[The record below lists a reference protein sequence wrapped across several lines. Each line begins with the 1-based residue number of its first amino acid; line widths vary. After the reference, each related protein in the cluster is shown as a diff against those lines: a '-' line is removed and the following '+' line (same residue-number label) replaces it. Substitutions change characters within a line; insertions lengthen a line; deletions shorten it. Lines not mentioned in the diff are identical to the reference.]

1 MNKIFFSILLLL
13 AISPASGDSNGH
25 PVTMWQAT
33 GVSNTVYLLGSI
45 HLLRPE
51 DLPLP
56 SVVDAAYDDAE
67 VLVMELDMDD
77 LGSDVTQLFAK
88 NGLLQDGATL
98 RQIMGEEDFA
108 RASAAAD
115 AIDIPIELLAHSEPW
130 LAAVTVEMMVF
141 YRIGFNP
148 MLGVEMQ
155 MVSRAARDGKPIEG
169 LETAEEQT
177 AFLDGLSIETQREM
191 LLQTLE
197 EGAKIDESI
206 DDIIHAWRTGDIA
219 ALESGLLEDMAKNEE
234 LNEALVNSRN
244 RRWVAE
250 ITELLDDDDDYLII
264 VGALHLVG
272 EQGVPQLLARDGVE
286 IVQLSEPPSVQ

>member
-1 MNKIFFSILLLL
+1 MNKFFLSTLLLL
-13 AISPASGDSNGH
+13 SFTPAWCDTGGH
-25 PVTMWQAT
+25 PVTMWRAA
-33 GVSNTVYLLGSI
+33 GENNSVYLLGSI
-45 HLLRPE
+45 HLLRPQ

-56 SVVDAAYDDAE
+56 SVVDTAYDDAE

-77 LGSDVTQLFAK
+77 LGADVSQVFAK
-88 NGLLQDGATL
+88 SGVMKDGTTL
-98 RQIMGEEDFA
+98 RQVLGEEYFA

-130 LAAVTVEMMVF
+130 LAAITVEMMIF

-177 AFLDGLSIETQREM
+177 AFLDGLTIETQREM
-191 LLQTLE
+191 LLQVLE
-197 EGAKIDESI
+197 EGATISESI
-206 DDIIHAWRTGDIA
+206 DEIIHAWRIGDVA
-219 ALESGLLEDMAKNEE
+219 ALESGLLEDLAENAE
-234 LNEALVNSRN
+234 LAEALVNSRN
-244 RRWVAE
+244 RRWVDQ
-250 ITELLDDDDDYLII
+250 ISELLDDDDDYLII

-286 IVQLSEPPSVQ
+286 IDQLSEPPAVQ